1 MKEPSPELQSS
12 VGECLCTRYSTV
24 GSVSSA
30 AETEEGG
37 DGREKKHKIA
47 YIMLHILAGR
57 TYFKVKQMGESHL
70 HCFCQCRK

>member
-1 MKEPSPELQSS
+1 M
-12 VGECLCTRYSTV
+12 

-57 TYFKVKQMGESHL
+57 TYFKVKQMGESH
-70 HCFCQCRK
+70 